1 MKREHRPL
9 ARHKFVSSIS
19 FFLLLAAFILL
30 LLVAISLPIVKA
42 VYLISVKAD
51 VSGLPLTSAATE
63 LRFGVWGVCA
73 SSTLDAPG
81 IFTNRGT
88 CIGPQLG
95 YDIPDSLLNL
105 VGINTALADAVLHG
119 LLVVLVLHPIA
130 AALSCLCFL
139 AALFLGSHCSAIFAL
154 IITIVSA
161 ILATVVLAIDLALV
175 IATRDNVNDLI
186 GGTSLVV
193 EFGNGV
199 WMVLGAVVCSW
210 LAVIF
215 LSARS
220 CYCCGVRRHDHDH
233 YDHHHHHSHH
243 SY

>member
-9 ARHKFVSSIS
+9 ARHKVVSSIS

-30 LLVAISLPIVKA
+30 LLVAISLPIIKA

-51 VSGLPLTSAATE
+51 VSALPLTSAATE
-63 LRFGVWGVCA
+63 LRGIA
-73 SSTLDAPG
+73 ALTAHSTLNAPG

-95 YDIPDSLLNL
+95 YDIPDSLLSL

-139 AALFLGSHCSAIFAL
+139 SALFLGSHCSAIFAL
-154 IITIVSA
+154 ILSIVSA

-175 IATRDNVNDLI
+175 IATRDNVNELI

-199 WMVLGAVVCSW
+199 WMVLGAVT
-210 LAVIF
+210 
-215 LSARS
+215 
-220 CYCCGVRRHDHDH
+220 
-233 YDHHHHHSHH
+233 
-243 SY
+243 